1 MLLSQST
8 MDRDAAVKFTSGI
21 AGHMLQSSLITLD
34 SYFRDIKD
42 ILRKDSLR
50 SPPHKKLKSKQS

>member
-1 MLLSQST
+1 MLLSQCT
-8 MDRDAAVKFTSGI
+8 MDRDGAVQFTSGI
-21 AGHMLQSSLITLD
+21 AGQMLQSSLLTPD

-50 SPPHKKLKSKQS
+50 SLP